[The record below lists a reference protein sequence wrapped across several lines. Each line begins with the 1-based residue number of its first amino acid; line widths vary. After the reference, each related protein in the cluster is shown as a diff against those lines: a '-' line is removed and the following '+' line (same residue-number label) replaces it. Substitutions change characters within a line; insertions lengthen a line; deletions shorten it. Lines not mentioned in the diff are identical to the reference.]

1 MVSNNETPHDTGSI
15 ISLLVGKKH
24 TDLNHPSILYAE
36 EKKIFPLLHLAPIIE
51 GKQFNL
57 LKKQY
62 HMTKNQN
69 TVEFVMN
76 YLDNCWINGKI
87 EQNHIGF
94 YQILDGYNRKL
105 GIKDRGQEIKE
116 NSRIDLYYIIRYL
129 KLSEVY
135 NDQFYD
141 EIWKDAPAEVK
152 TAKYLEEH
160 KNISV
165 S

>member
-76 YLDNCWINGKI
+76 
-87 EQNHIGF
+87 
-94 YQILDGYNRKL
+94 
-105 GIKDRGQEIKE
+105 
-116 NSRIDLYYIIRYL
+116 
-129 KLSEVY
+129 
-135 NDQFYD
+135 
-141 EIWKDAPAEVK
+141 
-152 TAKYLEEH
+152 
-160 KNISV
+160 
-165 S
+165 